1 MTVLER
7 FLRYVQVDTS
17 SEEDRECFPS
27 TEKQKNL
34 GRMLYE
40 ELKVFYISIILN
52 SRFLGQTLRSPAQ
65 NLFLA
70 QLTSQQMMP

>member
-27 TEKQKNL
+27 TEKQ
-34 GRMLYE
+34 
-40 ELKVFYISIILN
+40 
-52 SRFLGQTLRSPAQ
+52 
-65 NLFLA
+65 
-70 QLTSQQMMP
+70 

>member
-40 ELKVFYISIILN
+40 ELKE
-52 SRFLGQTLRSPAQ
+52 LGESDVVTDE
-65 NLFLA
+65 
-70 QLTSQQMMP
+70 